1 MQDQQPRIGAQH
13 SISFEVEQSQTISFS
28 CETEISV
35 LSTPSL
41 IWFLEQAALQF
52 LLPWQDDKSI
62 SVGTHVDVEHLAP
75 TPVGATVDCTAQL
88 IFHDGPVYR
97 FKVEAYAGDEKIAKG
112 LHSRRIIQASQLA
125 RRLQAFETKSRK

>member
-13 SISFEVEQSQTISFS
+13 SISFEVDSSQAITFS
-28 CETEISV
+28 RDAEISV

-52 LLPWQDDKSI
+52 LLPWLDEKSI

-75 TPVGATVDCTAQL
+75 TPVGATVNCTAQL
-88 IFHDGPVYR
+88 IFQDGPVYR

-112 LHSRRIIQASQLA
+112 LHSRRIIQTSQLV
-125 RRLQAFETKSRK
+125 RRLQALESKSRK

>member
-13 SISFEVEQSQTISFS
+13 SISFQVESSQAITFS
-28 CETEISV
+28 QEAEISV

-52 LLPWQDDKSI
+52 LQPWLNEKSI

-75 TPVGATVDCTAQL
+75 TPVGATVDCSAQL

-97 FKVEAYAGDEKIAKG
+97 FKVEAYAGAEKIAKG
-112 LHSRRIIQASQLA
+112 LHSRRIVQTSQLV
-125 RRLQAFETKSRK
+125 RRLQALETKSRK

>member
-1 MQDQQPRIGAQH
+1 MQGQPPRIGALH
-13 SISFEVEQSQTISFS
+13 SISFEVESSQTITFS
-28 CETEISV
+28 CAAEISV

-52 LLPWQDDKSI
+52 LLPWLDEKSI

-75 TPVGATVDCTAQL
+75 TPVGATVNCTAQL
-88 IFHDGPVYR
+88 IFQDGPVYR

-125 RRLQAFETKSRK
+125 RRLQALETKSRK